1 MNSVASGI
9 LTLFLFPMV
18 AAHSLRA
25 ELFVSSHDNSRVL
38 RYHETTGAFIDV
50 FVPNFDARIQFP
62 HGLAFGRDGNLYV
75 ASAGNDTV
83 VRYNGQ
89 TGQYIDNF
97 IPAGSGG
104 LDYPVALIFRNQ
116 YLYVSSQQNDRVIRY
131 NAITGAYVDTFVP
144 ASVELDGPS
153 DMTFGRDGNL
163 YVVGRF
169 SNRVVRYN
177 GQIGAFDRAF
187 ITQLAQPFGLRFI
200 KGVMMPTA
208 EPEDSL
214 LVASGSQNT
223 IQRFGDFSAT
233 YKGAFATT
241 NLNFP
246 IGIEIGPDGNVYVA
260 SYGNDRVVRFNG
272 VNGQYIDDFVAAASG
287 GLNGPNFM
295 TFRPPPAP
303 TLAVTKDFE
312 SVLVRWPANWDYSRY
327 QLFKSATPDFAG
339 AELIIAI
346 DVFAETN
353 TARVATDANAAFF
366 RLEKP

>member
-1 MNSVASGI
+1 MNPVAKALI
-9 LTLFLFPMV
+9 LLSMI
-18 AAHSLRA
+18 AALSSRA
-25 ELFVSSHDNSRVL
+25 ELFVSSHDNSRVM
-38 RYHETTGAFIDV
+38 RYNETTGAFIDV
-50 FVPNFDARIQFP
+50 FVPNFDSRIQYP
-62 HGLAFGRDGNLYV
+62 HGLAFGRDGNFYV

-104 LDYPVALIFRNQ
+104 LDYPVALVFRNE
-116 YLYVSSQQNDRVIRY
+116 YLYVSSQQNDRIIRY

-144 ASVELDGPS
+144 ATTELDGPS

-163 YVVGRF
+163 YVVGRYN
-169 SNRVVRYN
+169 NRVVRYN
-177 GQIGAFDRAF
+177 GQTGAFDRAF
-187 ITQLAQPFGLRFI
+187 ITSQLAQPFGLRFI
-200 KGVMMPTA
+200 RGVMMLTT

-214 LVASGSQNT
+214 LVASGNQNT
-223 IQRFGDFSAT
+223 VQRFGDFTAT
-233 YKGAFATT
+233 YKGAFATN

-246 IGIEIGPDGNVYVA
+246 IGIEIGPDRNVYVA

-272 VNGQYIDDFVAAASG
+272 VNGQYIDDFISAGSG

-303 TLAVTKDFE
+303 TLSVRKDFE
-312 SVLVRWPANWDYSRY
+312 TVLVTWPVNWDYNRY
-327 QLFKSATPDFAG
+327 QLFKSTTPDFAA
-339 AELIIAI
+339 AELITTI
-346 DVFAETN
+346 DASSQTN
-353 TARVATDANAAFF
+353 SARISTDSGAAFF